1 MNLRGLL
8 LLLAALLL
16 VPAQLHAAPTQVLVV
31 PSLHGLHAHSSGY
44 DFDKLYTL
52 VADFKPAVVGVEIR
66 PEDIQADAAYLKRN
80 YPPEMIALRDKYA
93 GRVIGFDWLGSE
105 IAGRPIPAD
114 WWTHGSKIKALER
127 KLDADPA
134 MRDPEE
140 ERISRE
146 QQAILESATPASLA
160 DGRYDKLV
168 REQRERLARSRAAIA
183 FFPRQFAHAGVEKP
197 RTLRGGL
204 VFVPLVGRGEVAIS
218 KAFDEDS
225 LSLPAVQRKAFGLLV
240 LFVPGETQPA
250 QPLEY
255 GLDARFGVAL
265 YVGIVEAQHH
275 GSMVVAG
282 IKPVEYERASA
293 ANVKEAGG

>member
-66 PEDIQADAAYLKRN
+66 PEDIHADAANLKRN

-134 MRDPEE
+134 MRDPED

-168 REQRERLARSRAAIA
+168 REQRERLARRA
-183 FFPRQFAHAGVEKP
+183 
-197 RTLRGGL
+197 GGS
-204 VFVPLVGRGEVAIS
+204 PYE
-218 KAFDEDS
+218 
-225 LSLPAVQRKAFGLLV
+225 PLV
-240 LFVPGETQPA
+240 LFTAERERHIDRNLTAIVRAHPGQRIVFVMGA
-250 QPLEY
+250 DHH
-255 GLDARFGVAL
+255 GFA
-265 YVGIVEAQHH
+265 VEALR
-275 GSMVVAG
+275 
-282 IKPVEYERASA
+282 RAFGRR
-293 ANVKEAGG
+293 VRVLVP